1 MEPNS
6 IVAFFLIPPCVGEAN
21 VEIVDDG
28 LGLLASFELPQVKEE
43 HFNQRNNEISFS
55 DQLVRLAEIAA
66 FTKYSAEIQKL
77 LLPFTISNEK
87 EVMVESLNGHDYLK
101 VIVKKKVDVK
111 EVSVVKVEKRYLPS
125 ELTINAGKIV
135 IV

>member
-1 MEPNS
+1 
-6 IVAFFLIPPCVGEAN
+6 
-21 VEIVDDG
+21 
-28 LGLLASFELPQVKEE
+28 
-43 HFNQRNNEISFS
+43 
-55 DQLVRLAEIAA
+55 
-66 FTKYSAEIQKL
+66 
-77 LLPFTISNEK
+77 
-87 EVMVESLNGHDYLK
+87 MVESLNGHDYLK